1 MNPDLLQWIGYIA
14 SSIILISMT
23 MSSIVKF
30 RWINLAGASL
40 FCTYGFLIN
49 ALPVCILNGT
59 IVLIDIYYLFTIYTK
74 REIFETLEIKP
85 ESEYLHRFIKFHNAE
100 IQKICP
106 GFVYNPDMNTVS
118 FYILR
123 NMSVAGIFL
132 AHRENNNVLVVGL
145 DYVIPEYRDFKNG
158 RYVYYSL
165 RKNFID
171 AGFTMIKAD
180 KNYLRNDDYFKK
192 LGFKKDRNNQYIMD
206 LTKIKID

>member
-1 MNPDLLQWIGYIA
+1 MKLGILEVIGYIA
-14 SSIILISMT
+14 PVVILVSMT

-30 RWINLAGASL
+30 RWINLVGAAS
-40 FCTYGFLIN
+40 FSIYGYFIHVI
-49 ALPVCILNGT
+49 PVCVLNGM
-59 IVLIDIYYLFTIYTK
+59 IALIDIYYLINIYSK
-74 REIFETLEIKP
+74 KEVFETLEILP
-85 ESEYLHRFIKFHNAE
+85 GSEYLKKFIDFHKDE

-106 GFVYNPDMNTVS
+106 GFDYNPDMNTVS

-165 RKNFID
+165 RQQFID
-171 AGFTMIKAD
+171 AGFKTIKAD
-180 KNYLRNDDYFKK
+180 KNYLRNDKYFKK
-192 LGFKKDRNNQYIMD
+192 LGFEKDEKGQYYMN
-206 LTKIKID
+206 LN